1 MTEHLTNDTAG
12 AGSPAPAVPS
22 PSPGTAGTGADVVA
36 PEARVELDRIRRRWA
51 ELPLERAES
60 RMPVLRRLFADLT
73 PRSFPLI
80 ADQPPRT
87 AAERP
92 AEVGDPQSVVPDL
105 GPSVVVDQLS
115 VLVWDA
121 YATGRGDG
129 IPGLL
134 TTARRELG

>member
-22 PSPGTAGTGADVVA
+22 PSPGTAGAGADVVA

-60 RMPVLRRLFADLT
+60 RMPVLRRLLADLT
-73 PRSFPLI
+73 PRC
-80 ADQPPRT
+80 
-87 AAERP
+87 
-92 AEVGDPQSVVPDL
+92 DPQPVVPDL
-105 GPSVVVDQLS
+105 GAAVVVDQLS

-121 YATGRGDG
+121 YADGRGDG